1 MDLLFKILW
10 IILAVLALITIYII
24 ARKFARI
31 MNSKNLMQRDIEMYK
46 INYSEQETLSHL
58 DFIIEECL
66 DYYVAMHLTPKQL
79 YYINNATETEI
90 VNKLGEIIPAR
101 ISPTLYSKLSLIYD
115 SNQIAS
121 VIGEKIYS
129 KVLEYV
135 IQFNV
140 QDENRQKNIKT
151 E

>member
-1 MDLLFKILW
+1 MELLFKILW
-10 IILAVLALITIYII
+10 IILAVFTLITIYVI

-46 INYSEQETLSHL
+46 INYSEQDTLAHL
-58 DFIIEECL
+58 NFIIEECL
-66 DYYVAMHLTPKQL
+66 DYYIAMYLTPKQL
-79 YYINNATETEI
+79 YYINNSTEKEI
-90 VNKLGEIIPAR
+90 VDKLGEMVPAR

-115 SNQIAS
+115 SSQIAS
-121 VIGEKIYS
+121 VIGEKIYT

-140 QDENRQKNIKT
+140 QNESKK
-151 E
+151 